1 MAEDKL
7 TLQVPD
13 HIAKRIA
20 ARKQSGEHSSILDA
34 LTSTVGPPRI
44 SIRGVQFRLV
54 QGSVETPVGRNLD
67 VVVVGSNT
75 SVSKV
80 YYAGKWNPE
89 MVTPPDCRSADGKT
103 PDADVAEPE
112 CESCANCP
120 NNVLGSAITENGK
133 MTKKCADVRYLA
145 VVPASDPSKVYQ
157 LSVSV
162 TAMKG
167 LRAYANEL
175 QSFGLLPHEMVTR
188 LGFDDKASYPL
199 VTFER
204 GGWLGDKALA
214 GVERI
219 ISSKKEEID
228 YCTRSGDQ
236 PAIAAPA
243 QAEALPAPVETEE
256 VPPPQRKKAAVKKAA
271 PKPKPEP
278 EPEPELEPEPE
289 QAEFSFD
296 DEDEDVQ
303 EASSSL
309 EDELAKVL
317 AE

>member
-1 MAEDKL
+1 MAEDRL
-7 TLQVPD
+7 NLQVPD

-20 ARKQSGEHSSILDA
+20 ARKQSGEHSSILEA
-34 LTSTVGPPRI
+34 LTSTAGPPRI

-67 VVVVGSNT
+67 VVIVGSNT
-75 SVSKV
+75 NVSKV
-80 YYAGKWNPE
+80 YYEGPWNPE
-89 MVTPPDCRSADGKT
+89 VSAPPDCRSADGKT

-145 VVPASDPSKVYQ
+145 VVPASDPNKVYQ

-204 GGWLGDKALA
+204 GGWLGEKALV

-219 ISSKKEEID
+219 VGSKKEEID

-236 PAIAAPA
+236 PALAAPA
-243 QAEALPAPVETEE
+243 QAEALPAPTKTEE
-256 VPPPQRKKAAVKKAA
+256 APPRKKAAVKKAA
-271 PKPKPEP
+271 PKPEPKPEP
-278 EPEPELEPEPE
+278 EPEPEEEE
-289 QAEFSFD
+289 QEEFSFD

>member
-1 MAEDKL
+1 MAEDRL
-7 TLQVPD
+7 NLNVPD

-34 LTSTVGPPRI
+34 LTSTGGPPRI

-67 VVVVGSNT
+67 VVIVGSNT
-75 SVSKV
+75 NVSKV
-80 YYAGKWNPE
+80 YYGGKWNPE
-89 MVTPPDCRSADGKT
+89 MSAPPDCRSADGKT
-103 PDADVAEPE
+103 PDADVTEPE

-145 VVPASDPSKVYQ
+145 VVSASDPSKVYQ
-157 LSVSV
+157 LGVSV

-204 GGWLGDKALA
+204 GGWLGEKALA

-219 ISSKKEEID
+219 TSSKKEEID

-236 PAIAAPA
+236 PALAAPA

-256 VPPPQRKKAAVKKAA
+256 VPPPPPQRKKATAKKAA
-271 PKPKPEP
+271 PKTKPEP
-278 EPEPELEPEPE
+278 EPEPEEEE
-289 QAEFSFD
+289 AEFSFD